1 MNETVDPG
9 SIVRAHPSAPPP
21 QGTPPRSYRMGKIA
35 LALALA
41 AILIVIGL
49 YVEKIGPS
57 TLDAGKPVAP
67 AGPPP
72 QTVRAVEATV
82 GDMPITINALGTVTP
97 LATVTVKTQV
107 AGKLIEVGFTEGQ
120 SVKKGDF
127 LAQVDDRPFQATLAQ
142 AAAQLAKDTSLHEQA
157 QADLERYQTLMKQD
171 SISRQQVD
179 DQVFLVAQDAAA
191 MVNDQ
196 AQIDAAKLNIAYAH
210 IVSPIDGRVGLRLV
224 DAGNYV
230 QPTDS
235 TGLVVIT
242 QLDPI
247 SVIFSTPEDNLARIT
262 RRLNAGAK
270 LSVTLFDRANVKQ
283 IATGELTT
291 FDNLIDTTTGTFKL
305 RATFANKD
313 NALFA
318 SQFVNVR
325 LLVDTLKGATIVP
338 NAAVQLGSI
347 GSFVYVV
354 KDDSTVTVRKVQT
367 GPADTARTVVA
378 SGLEVGEKVVVD
390 GADRLREGSK
400 VRVSQA
406 PAAAGAA
413 TPGTAAGD
421 DAGDGAAAS
430 GQHHHRHPADAAG
443 ATPAPAAPS
452 PGATP

>member
-9 SIVRAHPSAPPP
+9 SIVHAEPAAAPPP
-21 QGTPPRSYRMGKIA
+21 PPRRYRIGKIA
-35 LALALA
+35 VALALA
-41 AILIVIGL
+41 AVVIAIGL
-49 YVEKIGPS
+49 RLENIGPS
-57 TLDAGKPVAP
+57 TLDAGKPVVP

-72 QTVRAVEATV
+72 QTVRAVEAAT

-97 LATVTVKTQV
+97 LAVVTVKTQV
-107 AGKLIEVGFTEGQ
+107 AGRLMEVGFAEGQ
-120 SVKKGDF
+120 LVKKGDF
-127 LAQVDDRPFQATLAQ
+127 LAQVDDRAFQAALAQ
-142 AAAQLAKDTSLHEQA
+142 AEAQLAKDTALHEQA

-191 MVNDQ
+191 MANDQ
-196 AQIDAAKLNIAYAH
+196 AQIDAAKLNITFAR
-210 IVSPIDGRVGLRLV
+210 IVAPIDGRVGLRLV

-230 QPTDS
+230 QPTDT
-235 TGLVVIT
+235 TGIVVIT

-262 RRLNAGAK
+262 RRLNTGAK
-270 LSVTLFDRANVKQ
+270 LPVTLFDRANVKQ
-283 IATGELTT
+283 IAVGELAT
-291 FDNLIDTTTGTFKL
+291 FDNQIDTTTGTFKL
-305 RATFANKD
+305 RATFDNKD

-325 LLVDTLKGATIVP
+325 LLVDTLKGAVIVP

-354 KDDSTVTVRKVQT
+354 KDDSTVTVRKVQP
-367 GPADTARTVVA
+367 GPSDTARTVIV

-406 PAAAGAA
+406 P
-413 TPGTAAGD
+413 T
-421 DAGDGAAAS
+421 GAAAS
-430 GQHHHRHPADAAG
+430 GAPADAGGAGAGAGQHHKRKSSDASG
-443 ATPAPAAPS
+443 ATPAPSAAP
-452 PGATP
+452 

>member
-9 SIVRAHPSAPPP
+9 SIVRAQPAASPSRGPAP
-21 QGTPPRSYRMGKIA
+21 RRYRLGKIA

-41 AILIVIGL
+41 AALIAVGL
-49 YVEKIGPS
+49 RLENIGPS
-57 TLDAGKPVAP
+57 TLDAGKPVVP

-72 QTVRAVEATV
+72 QTVRAVEASA
-82 GDMPITINALGTVTP
+82 GDMPIVINALGTVTP

-107 AGKLIEVGFTEGQ
+107 AGKLLEIGFTEGQ
-120 SVKKGDF
+120 LVKKGDF

-142 AAAQLAKDTSLHEQA
+142 AQAQLAKDTALHEQA

-191 MVNDQ
+191 IANDQ
-196 AQIDAAKLNIAYAH
+196 AQIEAAKLNIAYAH
-210 IVSPIDGRVGLRLV
+210 IVSPIDGRVGLRQV

-262 RRLNAGAK
+262 RRLNAGVK
-270 LSVTLFDRANVKQ
+270 LSATLFDRANVNQ
-283 IATGELTT
+283 IATGELSTY
-291 FDNLIDTTTGTFKL
+291 DNQIDTTTGTFKL

-325 LLVDTLKGATIVP
+325 LLVDTLRGATIVP

-367 GPADTARTVVA
+367 GPTDTMRTVIS
-378 SGLEVGEKVVVD
+378 SGLAVGEKVVVD

-406 PAAAGAA
+406 PAGAGAGGGA
-413 TPGTAAGD
+413 APAAGD
-421 DAGDGAAAS
+421 ASGGAEAS
-430 GQHHHRHPADAAG
+430 GQHHRRKPQDAAG
-443 ATPAPAAPS
+443 ATPTPAAAAPS
-452 PGATP
+452 ATP